1 MEIVNGETISPEEAN
16 DPGWIAAY
24 NRKPSKGKA
33 SQPQG
38 ASSSSTRGRRRDGDR
53 TAGPKSAYQRLV
65 AASRLPQLPRDT
77 FRIIVRPRDGLN
89 VAKST
94 PVQVEQALAMAAAL
108 APQDLTED
116 SICPNVTQN
125 IFIICTPSER
135 NARAYATVQQIRM
148 KDTTYRVAVYPAPPD
163 DTCKGVI
170 RGIDL
175 ELNDSQLRELIVTKR
190 NPNALEVKR
199 IKNTTAVTILFQ
211 GMQVPSHI
219 YCGASIVR
227 CTLFRRHTEVCYNC
241 GNIGHRA
248 DVCPNPSATWCRNC
262 GLKTPPEGHQCTPH
276 CTLCGGPHPT
286 ADKDCKR
293 KFQVPYIVRQRRRRR
308 RNQRG
313 RSRSR
318 GPNGASHRDS
328 SATSGFSVATTR
340 SRSVTPTP
348 ERRSAIRSGR
358 SRSRERPTSGHT
370 ELKWADRVQGKQH
383 QQQQRDASSTKQV
396 TRSSLPEHESEIV
409 TALRQ
414 ELAGLRAT
422 IQGLTAQLNE
432 AKQQIQNL
440 KAPQQTPPQETNV
453 KVSAPKRKPPPL
465 SVTEDEECDAPQ
477 DTLGEILR
485 LTRENLESIR
495 ALANR
500 VEVVENKVAIKIKNK
515 ASHPQQMDTTT
526 HPSVPINP
534 PQNHHG

>member
-1 MEIVNGETISPEEAN
+1 MEIVPGETISPEDAN

-24 NRKPSKGKA
+24 NRKSRKVKA

-38 ASSSSTRGRRRDGDR
+38 ASSSTRGRRRDGER
-53 TAGPKSAYQRLV
+53 TAGPNSAYQRLV
-65 AASRLPQLPRDT
+65 ATSRLPQLPRDT

-163 DTCKGVI
+163 DTCKGVV

-211 GMQVPSHI
+211 GMQVPNYI

-248 DVCPNPSATWCRNC
+248 DVCPNPSTTWCRKC
-262 GLKTPPEGHQCTPH
+262 GIKTPAEDHQCSPH

-308 RNQRG
+308 RNRRG
-313 RSRSR
+313 RSRSQ
-318 GPNGASHRDS
+318 GPSGASHKDS
-328 SATSGFSVATTR
+328 AATSGIPVATTR

-348 ERRSAIRSGR
+348 ERRSALRSSR
-358 SRSRERPTSGHT
+358 SRSRGRRSSRSCSRGRPTSGPT
-370 ELKWADRVQGKQH
+370 ELTWADRVRGRHH
-383 QQQQRDASSTKQV
+383 QQQQRDVSSTRQM
-396 TRSSLPEHESEIV
+396 TSPSGAREAPWQTWSRHYSLP
-409 TALRQ
+409 
-414 ELAGLRAT
+414 
-422 IQGLTAQLNE
+422 
-432 AKQQIQNL
+432 
-440 KAPQQTPPQETNV
+440 
-453 KVSAPKRKPPPL
+453 
-465 SVTEDEECDAPQ
+465 
-477 DTLGEILR
+477 
-485 LTRENLESIR
+485 
-495 ALANR
+495 
-500 VEVVENKVAIKIKNK
+500 
-515 ASHPQQMDTTT
+515 
-526 HPSVPINP
+526 
-534 PQNHHG
+534 